1 MIDLPSWLKILF
13 IGFGALLILS
23 TMKVMLKDKY
33 LTAIKDLS
41 NEEKEKLLKQNL
53 SLLKIYR
60 VSLWLAPVAALI
72 FYTSFLDIYGS
83 KSIYYFIFLI
93 IIMYIPLI
101 QKYFYSRSIVLTLEN
116 YTKKT

>member
-1 MIDLPSWLKILF
+1 MIALPSWFKILL
-13 IGFGALLILS
+13 IVFGALFILS
-23 TMKVMLKDKY
+23 TIKVMLKDKY
-33 LTAIKDLS
+33 LAAIKDLP

-83 KSIYYFIFLI
+83 ENIYYFMILI

-101 QKYFYSRSIVLTLEN
+101 QKYFYSRSIVLTLEEDI
-116 YTKKT
+116 KKT